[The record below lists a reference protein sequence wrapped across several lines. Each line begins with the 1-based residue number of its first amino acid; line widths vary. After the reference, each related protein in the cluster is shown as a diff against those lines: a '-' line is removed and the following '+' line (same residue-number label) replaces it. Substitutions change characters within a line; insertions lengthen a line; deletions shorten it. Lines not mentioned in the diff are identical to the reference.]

1 MKTYIVG
8 TLIAMALLISGCHS
22 GNKNN
27 SSADAKEAHE
37 HLDDHNHDHN
47 HPHDHDHDHP
57 HDHDHDH
64 THGDIHDHDHSSD
77 GAHSHSTSDGHIHST
92 AAGHD
97 HDHSSEDA
105 DEIHFSHQ
113 QAEMVGL
120 QVEQV
125 APAPFSYV
133 IKTSGH
139 IQAAQGDEVVIAATS
154 NGIVSY
160 TNPSLTEG
168 SAVKSGQSIVT
179 ISAKNLLEG
188 DPSARA
194 KIEFETAEKEFQRAE
209 LLVKDQ
215 IISTKEFE
223 QARLRYETARTA
235 YNAQASNMTA
245 HGVRVTSPINGY
257 IKNRMAA
264 QGEYVSVGQPIATVS
279 QNRRLQLRAEV
290 SEKDYKA
297 VRNITSAN
305 FKPAYDDR
313 VYQLSD
319 LNGRLLSFGR
329 SADEQSF
336 FIPVTFEF
344 DNVGDFL
351 PGAFSEVYLLA
362 NPQDNV
368 ISVPAPSLT
377 EEQGLYFVYLQ
388 LEEEHYKKQE
398 VTLGQSDGTRVQI
411 VSGLQ
416 PGDKVVTKGVYQVK
430 LAAISS
436 LMPEGHTHNH

>member
-8 TLIAMALLISGCHS
+8 SLIAMALLISGCHA
-22 GNKNN
+22 GNKNG
-27 SSADAKEAHE
+27 SSADAKDAHE
-37 HLDDHNHDHN
+37 HLHDHEHDHSHSHDHDHNHDH
-47 HPHDHDHDHP
+47 DRSS
-57 HDHDHDH
+57 
-64 THGDIHDHDHSSD
+64 GD
-77 GAHSHSTSDGHIHST
+77 T
-92 AAGHD
+92 
-97 HDHSSEDA
+97 
-105 DEIHFSHQ
+105 DEIHFSRQ

-120 QVEQV
+120 EVEQV

-133 IKTSGH
+133 IKTNGH
-139 IQAAQGDEVVIAATS
+139 IQAAQGDEVIIAATS

-160 TNPSLTEG
+160 TNPSLTDG

-179 ISAKNLLEG
+179 ISARDLLEG
-188 DPSARA
+188 DPSTKA
-194 KIEFETAEKEFQRAE
+194 KIEFETAEKEFHRAE

-223 QARLRYETARTA
+223 QSRLRYETAKTA

-257 IKNRMAA
+257 IKNRMVG

-279 QNRRLQLRAEV
+279 QNKRLQLRAEL
-290 SEKDYKA
+290 SESHYKTLK
-297 VRNITSAN
+297 NITSAN
-305 FKPAYDDR
+305 FKPAYDDQ

-329 SADEQSF
+329 SADGQSF

-351 PGAFSEVYLLA
+351 PGAFTEVYLLA
-362 NPQDNV
+362 SPKNDV
-368 ISVPAPSLT
+368 ISVPTSSLT

-388 LEEEHYKKQE
+388 FEEEHYKKQE
-398 VTLGQSDGTRVQI
+398 VTPGQSDGTRVQI
-411 VSGLQ
+411 VSGLK

-430 LAAISS
+430 LAAVSS
-436 LMPEGHTHNH
+436 VMPEGHTHNH